1 MNAENYNGTG
11 SFRDYYLETSYKQ
24 LDIETTV
31 VGWIQL
37 PRSKALYG
45 TEDMTALIRD
55 ALSLLDDSI
64 DIHQFDNDGDGELDG
79 LSIIHQGMG
88 QEVSGSTSD
97 IWSHSS
103 ELLDMTYNGVRIK
116 KYTIQ
121 PEILIDNATYGL
133 QMTTVGVLCHEFG
146 HNLGAPDYYDTDYET
161 GRIFLRY
168 RHMGPYG

>member
-1 MNAENYNGTG
+1 MLLVNFADTKPTFGADNFRELMNAENYNGTG

-55 ALSLLDDSI
+55 AFSLLDDSI

-97 IWSHSS
+97 ICRTAAS
-103 ELLDMTYNGVRIK
+103 
-116 KYTIQ
+116 
-121 PEILIDNATYGL
+121 
-133 QMTTVGVLCHEFG
+133 
-146 HNLGAPDYYDTDYET
+146 
-161 GRIFLRY
+161 FLT
-168 RHMGPYG
+168 